1 MMDVGMEFG
10 IIKETGQMV
19 LIITNGMQL
28 LWLTQHGTTLQLLLL
43 TLPMLMLQLLMPHT
57 LMLLFMPPQ
66 LQLPPTK

>member
-10 IIKETGQMV
+10 IIKETGQM
-19 LIITNGMQL
+19 L
-28 LWLTQHGTTLQLLLL
+28 LWLIQHGTTLQLLLL
-43 TLPMLMLQLLMPHT
+43 MLMLQLLMLHT